1 MLTAESSHKVRH
13 FSGAVNYVIR
23 AYESYR
29 PTTTDD
35 APSRLRLDGQL
46 QDPVHTHCRTI
57 FTTPFESII
66 HTERSHSIRDL
77 K

>member
-46 QDPVHTHCRTI
+46 QDPVPVPIAAPSLQRLLKVS
-57 FTTPFESII
+57 FTPNALTQFG
-66 HTERSHSIRDL
+66 T
-77 K
+77 